1 MVLSLG
7 AAPAKSMPFGPGL
20 FGASSVDPVACGC
33 DPGWT
38 RGPYGNCHPMGY
50 VGPRPV
56 YGYGYFP
63 PYAYH
68 PYAYRPCWWRAD
80 VRVCG

>member
-1 MVLSLG
+1 
-7 AAPAKSMPFGPGL
+7 
-20 FGASSVDPVACGC
+20 
-33 DPGWT
+33 
-38 RGPYGNCHPMGY
+38 MGY